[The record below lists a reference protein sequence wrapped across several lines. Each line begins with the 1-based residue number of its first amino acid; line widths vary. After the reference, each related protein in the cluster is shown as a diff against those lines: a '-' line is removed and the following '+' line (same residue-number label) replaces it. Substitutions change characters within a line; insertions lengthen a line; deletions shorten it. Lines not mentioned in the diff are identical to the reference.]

1 MALLTNRLSIAA
13 ALAAGVSLIATPV
26 AAAGLPVA
34 SHAQVRNADYD
45 AAADRGHGRR
55 DWDWG
60 RHRGHDRIDGG
71 DILTGLLILGGIAVI
86 AGAANGNGNG
96 NSQNDEPDYPV
107 TYPEDSRSAP
117 SGTFR
122 SGGMDR
128 AVEMCVGEVERRNAE
143 VGEVDSA
150 NRGADGWFIS
160 GSTRTGAPWACRIG
174 NDGQVDSVDVG
185 DNAQAALDE
194 GEGATPASGQ
204 YDDATYARARAAM
217 GQVAVR

>member
-1 MALLTNRLSIAA
+1 MALLTNRMSIAA

-26 AAAGLPVA
+26 AAAGLPVP
-34 SHAQVRNADYD
+34 HTQVRNADYD

-55 DWDWG
+55 DRDWG

-86 AGAANGNGNG
+86 AGAANSNANAG
-96 NSQNDEPDYPV
+96 PDYPV
-107 TYPEDSRSAP
+107 TYPEDSRSTP
-117 SGTFR
+117 PGTFR

-128 AVEMCVGEVERRNAE
+128 AVEMCVGEVERRNAD

-160 GSTRTGAPWACRIG
+160 GSTGTGAPWACRIG
-174 NDGQVDSVDVG
+174 NDGQVQSVEVG
-185 DNAQAALDE
+185 DNFRADNGQPRNEVAA
-194 GEGATPASGQ
+194 AGQ

-217 GQVAVR
+217 GPLAAR